1 MVRLTSS
8 SRFAAASAPPLALP
22 FAIDF
27 AFPVWTSM
35 IHIARAPRFVR
46 RARIGA
52 DTRPPPH
59 HPSASTAHITSV
71 RSLPQRL

>member
-22 FAIDF
+22 FAIDL
-27 AFPVWTSM
+27 AFPVQTFM
-35 IHIARAPRFVR
+35 IHVACAPRFAR
-46 RARIGA
+46 RAR
-52 DTRPPPH
+52 PPLH